1 MDKKRLPIGI
11 SDFKEMIEDNYY
23 YVDKTNFIAEILE
36 KRAKATLITRPRRFG
51 KTLNMTTLKYFLDIK
66 NAEENKKLFQ
76 GLDIE
81 ESKYMCEQGKYPVIY
96 LTMKDCG
103 GESYLEFL
111 KKFKSLLSKLFDDYE
126 YIMEKL
132 NTRELKE
139 FNKIWL
145 EEEDG
150 NYGESLKF
158 LAEIVYKYT
167 GLKPVVLIDEYDAPM
182 IKANEYGYYEDIKE
196 LIGGF
201 YGSALKDGIAA
212 FSVITGILRIAKE
225 SIFSTLNNLEV
236 STILDK
242 DYSYFGMEEWEVGNI
257 LKYYNLETTLEDT
270 KIWYNGYL
278 FGSKRMYN
286 PWSILSH
293 CRLGELK
300 EFWVNTSA
308 NKLIMKILEESDDKI
323 KDIFYKL
330 LKDEK
335 VSTILNDYMIFGENY
350 SDSTVLYLMFSAGYL
365 TIDGLSEEWDDEYYI
380 KIPNYEVKKYFKNTF
395 IDIIGNNSKSSFA
408 DLEKA
413 LVRGKVSG
421 IDSIEEEIQNM
432 FLTSVSYHDGDKQE
446 KFYHNLVLGM
456 LIGLD
461 RYFHVYSN
469 REEGLGRYDLAL
481 EPKDKNRLGYIFEF
495 KVAKST
501 EEKDM
506 NEAGTEALRQIDKK
520 MYERGMRERGIS
532 KIVKLGLVFSGKK
545 LKFYERVVE

>member
-111 KKFKSLLSKLFDDYE
+111 KNFKSLVSNLFVEHKDIRE
-126 YIMEKL
+126 YLDVRNLEQ
-132 NTRELKE
+132 
-139 FNKIWL
+139 FDKIWL
-145 EEEDG
+145 EKDDG
-150 NYGESLKF
+150 KYNEALKF
-158 LAEIVYKYT
+158 LSQIIFEYYKMR
-167 GLKPVVLIDEYDAPM
+167 PVILIDEYDAPM

-201 YGSALKDGIAA
+201 YGSALKDGVAA

-225 SIFSTLNNLEV
+225 SIFSTLNNLKV
-236 STILDK
+236 STILSE
-242 DYSYFGMEEWEVGNI
+242 DYIQFGMEEWEVDGI
-257 LKYYNLETTLEDT
+257 LNYYDLETALEDA
-270 KIWYNGYL
+270 KMWYNGYL
-278 FGSKRMYN
+278 FGKVKVYN
-286 PWSILSH
+286 PWSILNYCDTKKLESY
-293 CRLGELK
+293 
-300 EFWVNTSA
+300 WVNTSA

-365 TIDGLSEEWDDEYYI
+365 TIDGLSEDWDDEYYI

-481 EPKDKNRLGYIFEF
+481 EPKDKNRFGYIFEF

-506 NEAGTEALRQIDKK
+506 NEAGIEALSQIDRK
-520 MYERGMRERGIS
+520 MYERGMKERGIS

-545 LKFYERVVE
+545 LKFYERVEE

>member
-66 NAEENKKLFQ
+66 NVEENKKLFQ

-111 KKFKSLLSKLFDDYE
+111 KNFKSLVSNLFVEHKDIRE
-126 YIMEKL
+126 YLDVRNLEQ
-132 NTRELKE
+132 
-139 FNKIWL
+139 FDKIWL
-145 EEEDG
+145 EKDDG
-150 NYGESLKF
+150 KYNEALKF
-158 LAEIVYKYT
+158 LSQIIFEYYKMR
-167 GLKPVVLIDEYDAPM
+167 PVILIDEYDAPM

-201 YGSALKDGIAA
+201 YGSALKDGVAA

-225 SIFSTLNNLEV
+225 SIFSTLNNLKV
-236 STILDK
+236 STILSE
-242 DYSYFGMEEWEVGNI
+242 DYIQFGMEEWEVDGI
-257 LKYYNLETTLEDT
+257 LNYYDLETALEDA
-270 KIWYNGYL
+270 KMWYNGYL
-278 FGSKRMYN
+278 FGKVKVYN
-286 PWSILSH
+286 PWSILNYCDTKKLESY
-293 CRLGELK
+293 
-300 EFWVNTSA
+300 WVNTSA

-481 EPKDKNRLGYIFEF
+481 EPKDKNRFGYIFEF

-506 NEAGTEALRQIDKK
+506 NEAGIEALSQIDRK
-520 MYERGMRERGIS
+520 MYERGMKERGIS

-545 LKFYERVVE
+545 LKFYERVEE

>member
-103 GESYLEFL
+103 GENYSEFL
-111 KKFKSLLSKLFDDYE
+111 KNFKSLVSNLFVEHKDIRE
-126 YIMEKL
+126 YLDVRNLEQ
-132 NTRELKE
+132 
-139 FNKIWL
+139 FDKIWL
-145 EEEDG
+145 EKDDG
-150 NYGESLKF
+150 KYNEALKF
-158 LAEIVYKYT
+158 LSQIIFEYYKIR
-167 GLKPVVLIDEYDAPM
+167 PVILIDEYDAPM

-201 YGSALKDGIAA
+201 YGSALKDGVAA

-225 SIFSTLNNLEV
+225 SIFSTLNNLKV
-236 STILDK
+236 STILSE
-242 DYSYFGMEEWEVGNI
+242 DYTQFGMEEWEVDGI
-257 LKYYNLETTLEDT
+257 LNYYDLETALEDA
-270 KIWYNGYL
+270 KMWYNGYL
-278 FGSKRMYN
+278 FGKVKVYN
-286 PWSILSH
+286 PWSILNYCDTKKLESY
-293 CRLGELK
+293 
-300 EFWVNTSA
+300 WVNTSA

-421 IDSIEEEIQNM
+421 RDSIEEEIQNM

-481 EPKDKNRLGYIFEF
+481 EPKDKNRFGYIFEF

-506 NEAGTEALRQIDKK
+506 NEAGFEALSQIDRK

-545 LKFYERVVE
+545 LKFYERVEE

>member
-111 KKFKSLLSKLFDDYE
+111 KNFKSLVSNLFVEHKDIRE
-126 YIMEKL
+126 YLDVRNLEQ
-132 NTRELKE
+132 
-139 FNKIWL
+139 FDKIWL
-145 EEEDG
+145 EKDDG
-150 NYGESLKF
+150 KYNEALKF
-158 LAEIVYKYT
+158 LSQIIFEYYKMR
-167 GLKPVVLIDEYDAPM
+167 PVILIDEYDAPM

-201 YGSALKDGIAA
+201 YGSALKDGVAA

-225 SIFSTLNNLEV
+225 SIFSTLNNLKV
-236 STILDK
+236 STILSE
-242 DYSYFGMEEWEVGNI
+242 DYIQFGMEEWEVDGI
-257 LKYYNLETTLEDT
+257 LNYYDLETALEDA
-270 KIWYNGYL
+270 KMWYNGYL
-278 FGSKRMYN
+278 FGKVKVYN
-286 PWSILSH
+286 PWSILNYCDTKKLESY
-293 CRLGELK
+293 
-300 EFWVNTSA
+300 WVNTSA

-481 EPKDKNRLGYIFEF
+481 EPKDKNRFGYIFEF

-506 NEAGTEALRQIDKK
+506 NEAGIEALSQIDRK
-520 MYERGMRERGIS
+520 MYERGMKERGIS

-545 LKFYERVVE
+545 LKFYERVEE

>member
-1 MDKKRLPIGI
+1 MNRKRLPIGI
-11 SDFKEMIEDNYY
+11 SDFKKMIEDNYY
-23 YVDKTNFIAEILE
+23 YVDKTSFIAEVLE
-36 KRAKATLITRPRRFG
+36 KKAEATLITRPRRFG

-66 NAEENKKLFQ
+66 EAEENRKLFQ
-76 GLDIE
+76 SLDIE
-81 ESKYMCEQGKYPVIY
+81 KSKYMCEQGKSPVIY

-103 GESYLEFL
+103 GDNYSEFL
-111 KKFKSLLSKLFDDYE
+111 KNFKSLISNLFVEHKDIRE
-126 YIMEKL
+126 YLDIRDLEQ
-132 NTRELKE
+132 
-139 FNKIWL
+139 FDKIWL
-145 EEEDG
+145 EKDDG
-150 NYGESLKF
+150 KYNEALKF
-158 LAEIVYKYT
+158 LSQIIFEHYKI
-167 GLKPVVLIDEYDAPM
+167 KPVILIDEYDAPM

-225 SIFSTLNNLEV
+225 SIFSTLNNLKV
-236 STILDK
+236 STILSE
-242 DYSYFGMEEWEVGNI
+242 DYTQFGMEEWEVNRI
-257 LKYYNLETTLEDT
+257 LNYYNLETTLEDT
-270 KIWYNGYL
+270 KMWYNGYL
-278 FGSKRMYN
+278 FGKVKVYN
-286 PWSILSH
+286 PWSILNYCDTKKLES
-293 CRLGELK
+293 
-300 EFWVNTSA
+300 FWVNTSA
-308 NKLIMKILEESDDKI
+308 NKLIMKILEESGDKI

-380 KIPNYEVKKYFKNTF
+380 KIPNYEVMKYFKNTF

-413 LVRGKVSG
+413 LVRGKVQG

-481 EPKDKNRLGYIFEF
+481 EPKDKNRFGYIFEF

-506 NEAGTEALRQIDKK
+506 NEAGFDALSQIDKK
-520 MYERGMRERGIS
+520 MYKRGMKERGIS
-532 KIVKLGLVFSGKK
+532 KIMKLGLVFSGKK
-545 LKFYERVVE
+545 LKFYEKIEE

>member
-103 GESYLEFL
+103 GDNYSEFL
-111 KKFKSLLSKLFDDYE
+111 KNFKSLVSNLFVEHKDIRE
-126 YIMEKL
+126 YLDIRDLEQ
-132 NTRELKE
+132 
-139 FNKIWL
+139 FDKIWL
-145 EEEDG
+145 EKDDG
-150 NYGESLKF
+150 KYSEALKF
-158 LAEIVYKYT
+158 LSQIIFEHYKMR
-167 GLKPVVLIDEYDAPM
+167 PVILIDEYDAPM

-201 YGSALKDGIAA
+201 YGSALKDGVAA

-225 SIFSTLNNLEV
+225 SIFSTLNNLKV
-236 STILDK
+236 STILSE
-242 DYSYFGMEEWEVGNI
+242 DYIQFGMEEWEVDGI
-257 LKYYNLETTLEDT
+257 LNYYDLETALEDA
-270 KIWYNGYL
+270 KMWYNGYL
-278 FGSKRMYN
+278 FGKVKVYN
-286 PWSILSH
+286 PWSILNYCDTKKLESY
-293 CRLGELK
+293 
-300 EFWVNTSA
+300 WVNTSA

-365 TIDGLSEEWDDEYYI
+365 TIDGLSEDWDDEYYI

-481 EPKDKNRLGYIFEF
+481 EPKDKNRFGYIFEF

-506 NEAGTEALRQIDKK
+506 NEAGIEALSQIDRK
-520 MYERGMRERGIS
+520 MYERGMKERGIS

>member
-11 SDFKEMIEDNYY
+11 SDFKKMIEDNYY
-23 YVDKTNFIAEILE
+23 YVDKTSFIAEVLE
-36 KRAKATLITRPRRFG
+36 KKAEATLITRPRRFG
-51 KTLNMTTLKYFLDIK
+51 KTLNMTTLKYFLNIK
-66 NAEENKKLFQ
+66 EAEENRKLFQ

-81 ESKYMCEQGKYPVIY
+81 KSKYMCEQGKYPVIY

-103 GESYLEFL
+103 GDNYSEFL
-111 KKFKSLLSKLFDDYE
+111 KNFKSLVSNLFVEHKDIRE
-126 YIMEKL
+126 YLDIRDLEQ
-132 NTRELKE
+132 
-139 FNKIWL
+139 FDKIWL
-145 EEEDG
+145 EKDDG
-150 NYGESLKF
+150 KYNEALKF
-158 LAEIVYKYT
+158 LSQIIFEHYKM
-167 GLKPVVLIDEYDAPM
+167 KPVILIDEYDAPM

-201 YGSALKDGIAA
+201 YGSVLKDGVAA

-481 EPKDKNRLGYIFEF
+481 EPKDKNRFGYIFEF
-495 KVAKST
+495 KVAKSI

-506 NEAGTEALRQIDKK
+506 NEAGIEALSQIDKK
-520 MYERGMRERGIS
+520 MYECGMRERGIS

-545 LKFYERVVE
+545 LKFYEKIEE